1 MTSNATDIHDRGS
14 NMRIRLSRAEG
25 APPVYAQVASFLR
38 QRIRNGELAAGAKLA
53 RELDLARQ
61 FGISRIPVR
70 HALAILEREGLVRRL
85 HGRGTFVADDIDLPE
100 VLRLTGIVGWSAA
113 VGTDHRL
120 LSVADV
126 TPHGE
131 PARFFS
137 LSQERRLTR
146 FVRLRVRAG
155 AAFNYI
161 VNYVPV
167 PLARRMRRENFRANT
182 MVDMLRK
189 RLKIRLGSIRQAIEA
204 TTADPTIARQL
215 GVAVGAPVL
224 YVETRIWRKS
234 GAPLMFSQAY
244 YRGDRSSYSIEVP
257 GPARHE

>member
-1 MTSNATDIHDRGS
+1 
-14 NMRIRLSRAEG
+14 MRMRLSRAEG
-25 APPVYAQVASFLR
+25 APPIYSQVASLLR
-38 QRIRNGELAAGAKLA
+38 QRIRNGELGPGAKLA
-53 RELDLARQ
+53 RELDLAGQ
-61 FGISRIPVR
+61 LGVSRIPVR
-70 HALAILEREGLVRRL
+70 HALAILEREGLVRRV
-85 HGRGTFVADDIDLPE
+85 HGRGTFVADDVGKPE
-100 VLRLTGIVGWSAA
+100 VLRLTGIVGWSTA

-120 LSVADV
+120 VSVADV

-131 PARFFS
+131 PARFFGPS
-137 LSQERRLTR
+137 HEGKLTR
-146 FVRLRVRAG
+146 FVRSRARAG
-155 AAFNYI
+155 LAFNYI

-167 PLARRMRRENFRANT
+167 SLARRMRRENFRADT

-189 RLKIRLGSIRQAIEA
+189 RLKIRFGSIRQAIQA

-215 GVAVGAPVL
+215 GVGVGAAVL

-257 GPARHE
+257 G

>member
-1 MTSNATDIHDRGS
+1 
-14 NMRIRLSRAEG
+14 MRIRLSRAEG
-25 APPVYAQVASFLR
+25 APPIYSQVASFLR
-38 QRIRNGELAAGAKLA
+38 QRIRNGELGPGAKLA

-61 FGISRIPVR
+61 LGVSRIPVR

-85 HGRGTFVADDIDLPE
+85 HGRGTFVADGVDKPE
-100 VLRLTGIVGWSAA
+100 VLRLTGIVGWSTA

-120 LSVADV
+120 VSMADV
-126 TPHGE
+126 MPHGE
-131 PARFFS
+131 PARFFN
-137 LSQERRLTR
+137 LPRDGKLTR
-146 FVRLRVRAG
+146 FVRSRARAG
-155 AAFNYI
+155 SAFNYI

-167 PLARRMRRENFRANT
+167 SLARRMRRENFSAHT

-189 RLKIRLGSIRQAIEA
+189 RLKIRLGSVRQAIEA
-204 TTADPTIARQL
+204 TAADPAIARQL

-257 GPARHE
+257 GLDRHQ